1 MKTILSLMFAAA
13 FGLAAQAQQA
23 NTVPTSVDSKPAK
36 ACCSKGSAAGCQ
48 SAALKGETAATA
60 APVEKGK
67 ACCSK
72 DHAGASCEGKGKA
85 KAKARK
91 EDN

>member
-48 SAALKGETAATA
+48 SAASKGETAATA

-72 DHAGASCEGKGKA
+72 DHAGAACEGKGKA